1 MRRTPA
7 LVRLESKLAT
17 DSSAILSPLEIRLL
31 DREVRRA
38 LVSSFPGLSTHLV
51 DRTEDTIRWHSLAAR
66 CREARG
72 SRGIRDVSVAIGIP
86 QYRLRAIESGLV
98 REVRA
103 DLASRYF
110 RFLGIEAWVT
120 KWCRA
125 NRELATR
132 AGLLSGSSHEQR
144 PPRRQRA

>member
-1 MRRTPA
+1 MRRTSA
-7 LVRLESKLAT
+7 LVRLERKLAA
-17 DSSAILSPLEIRLL
+17 DSCAILNRAEIRLL

-38 LVSSFPGLSTHLV
+38 LVSSLPELDAQLIDHS
-51 DRTEDTIRWHSLAAR
+51 EDTIRWHALGAR

-72 SRGIRDVSVAIGIP
+72 TRGIRDVSVAIGIP
-86 QYRLRAIESGLV
+86 QHRLRPIEGGLV
-98 REVRA
+98 REKRA
-103 DLASRYF
+103 DLARGYF

-132 AGLLSGSSHEQR
+132 ARLLDASAHEPR
-144 PPRRQRA
+144 APRRGRA